1 MRYLLYSICLLSLF
15 ACSNA
20 EEEKL
25 RAAVKEEL
33 TVEAKDSLS
42 LLDAVTLE
50 QYKELELKFNKQY
63 ISNLRNII
71 DNGFDVQLEKF
82 DDEELGFWASYGY
95 MWDFFFKS
103 QQEWEDELLLKS
115 NKYFSS
121 LNIEQQAGALFEDY
135 ITDITALRG
144 KFVESQGQQKNHVF
158 QSLNLPEKDINMMA
172 IKEHARNNILIEISE
187 EFLEWLLGLAI
198 GALLCLLLGKV
209 TKYISLIPMAIC
221 ILVSWYMSRVNDD
234 KLLDSLKEQKSKYHV
249 DYDPIV
255 NSLNENTISFYENK
269 E

>member
-1 MRYLLYSICLLSLF
+1 M
-15 ACSNA
+15 
-20 EEEKL
+20 KK
-25 RAAVKEEL
+25 KEPI
-33 TVEAKDSLS
+33 V
-42 LLDAVTLE
+42 
-50 QYKELELKFNKQY
+50 QKEDQVNYDEMK
-63 ISNLRNII
+63 
-71 DNGFDVQLEKF
+71 KF

-121 LNIEQQAGALFEDY
+121 LNIEQQAGLLFEDY
-135 ITDITALRG
+135 IKDITVLRG
-144 KFVESQGQQKNHVF
+144 KFIESQGRKQTHNYL
-158 QSLNLPEKDINMMA
+158 SLNLPEKDINLVA
-172 IKEHARNNILIEISE
+172 IKENAKNNILIEISE
-187 EFLEWLLGLAI
+187 EFLEWLLRLAI

-209 TKYISLIPMAIC
+209 IKYISLIPMAIC

>member
-1 MRYLLYSICLLSLF
+1 MRYLLYSICLLLLL

-25 RAAVKEEL
+25 RKAVKEEL

-42 LLDAVTLE
+42 SLDEVTLE

-95 MWDFFFKS
+95 MWDYFFKS

-121 LNIEQQAGALFEDY
+121 LNIEQQAGLLFEDY
-135 ITDITALRG
+135 IKDITALRG
-144 KFVESQGQQKNHVF
+144 KFVESQGRKQTHDYLG
-158 QSLNLPEKDINMMA
+158 LNLPEKDINMMA

-187 EFLEWLLGLAI
+187 EFLEWLLGLAVF
-198 GALLCLLLGKV
+198 ALLSLLLGGK
-209 TKYISLIPMAIC
+209 TKGYSLIVMVIC
-221 ILVSWYMSRVNDD
+221 VLVSWYMTSVNDE

-249 DYDPIV
+249 DYDPII
-255 NSLNENTISFYENK
+255 NSMNDKTISFYENK
-269 E
+269 

>member
-1 MRYLLYSICLLSLF
+1 MRFLFYTIFLFSLF

-50 QYKELELKFNKQY
+50 QYKEIELKFNQQY
-63 ISNLRNII
+63 LSNLRGIVE
-71 DNGFDVQLEKF
+71 NGFDVQLEKF
-82 DDEELGFWASYGY
+82 DDEELGFWASYRY
-95 MWDFFFKS
+95 MWDYFFKS

-115 NKYFSS
+115 NIYFSS
-121 LNIEQQAGALFEDY
+121 LNIEQQAETLFEDY
-135 ITDITALRG
+135 IKDIAALRG
-144 KFVESQGQQKNHVF
+144 KFVESQGQKQKHDYIR
-158 QSLNLPEKDINMMA
+158 LDLPEKDINLMA

-221 ILVSWYMSRVNDD
+221 VFISWYLTTVNDE

-249 DYDPIV
+249 DYDSII
-255 NSLNENTISFYENK
+255 NSLNENTISFYEDK
-269 E
+269 

>member
-82 DDEELGFWASYGY
+82 DD
-95 MWDFFFKS
+95 
-103 QQEWEDELLLKS
+103 
-115 NKYFSS
+115 
-121 LNIEQQAGALFEDY
+121 
-135 ITDITALRG
+135 
-144 KFVESQGQQKNHVF
+144 
-158 QSLNLPEKDINMMA
+158 
-172 IKEHARNNILIEISE
+172 
-187 EFLEWLLGLAI
+187 
-198 GALLCLLLGKV
+198 
-209 TKYISLIPMAIC
+209 
-221 ILVSWYMSRVNDD
+221 
-234 KLLDSLKEQKSKYHV
+234 
-249 DYDPIV
+249 
-255 NSLNENTISFYENK
+255 
-269 E
+269 